1 MVVSMVSVTWVT
13 AGVCGTVTVNPP
25 PPVVPVTVAE
35 IWPPSIY
42 GVSPAGTTTLT
53 LPEVCPAGMTIT
65 APFDRVITKLVDG
78 AWPTVAV

>member
-13 AGVCGTVTVNPP
+13 AGVCGTVTVSPV

-42 GVSPAGTTTLT
+42 GVSFAGTTTLT
-53 LPEVCPAGMTIT
+53 LPVVCPAGMTIT
-65 APFDRVITKLVDG
+65 APLDRVTTRLVVG